1 MSVGDDASPLV
12 APFSHRNPELTSQCT
27 ICGPSLLAPNP
38 LAANERV
45 RSAFDQTPRGASTH
59 VSCFLLFWASALL
72 GGGKVLHPDVA
83 LCVQFLELFG
93 ASNGHHLLAPT
104 MLSTSIRSG
113 DSALP
118 IPQRLEGDRLVFYG
132 QLLPSFNKSTV
143 AEEGLR
149 PSPLLRP

>member
-1 MSVGDDASPLV
+1 MSESAVRLTKPPSAPPRTSPASYY
-12 APFSHRNPELTSQCT
+12 S
-27 ICGPSLLAPNP
+27 GP
-38 LAANERV
+38 
-45 RSAFDQTPRGASTH
+45 G
-59 VSCFLLFWASALL
+59 ALL